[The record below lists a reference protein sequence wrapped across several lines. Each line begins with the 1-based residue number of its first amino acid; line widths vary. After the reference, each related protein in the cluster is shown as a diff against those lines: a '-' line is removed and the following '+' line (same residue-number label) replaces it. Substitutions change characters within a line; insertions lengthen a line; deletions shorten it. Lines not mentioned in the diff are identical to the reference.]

1 MNSSVNK
8 FAAIALLVFFVQ
20 SSFGQ
25 IYQFKEFNV
34 EEGLSNPY
42 VYTVTE
48 DNNGFVWIGTGE
60 GLFKFDGI
68 EFIASEMDDSLTNG
82 YVSSSYL
89 DVNGILW
96 FGHNSG
102 QITMYNG
109 SEFKL
114 LNTPEDVKSA
124 IIGITGDGNGNVF
137 IASQNSG
144 LLKVDKSLKVEV
156 FSEDFSGELIY
167 ALQFAGNNNFLIGTS
182 EGLSLYKYK
191 DDSFINEFTVKEL
204 EYITVHSIN
213 AGKKENIFWI
223 GTEDSGFY
231 LVEAKGEMFDSYEL
245 INIGEKYELA
255 YENVQSVL
263 EDKENIL
270 WVSTFGK
277 GLFKLIPDD
286 KQEYTY
292 KDLIH
297 YSTENGL
304 SNNFIK
310 TVYQD
315 WEGNYWIGTY
325 GNGLSFSVDEALTI
339 QYQDIDALNGDVL
352 SVAETDS
359 YLWLGGN
366 EVIVK
371 IDKSNNEH
379 VIIGTAKGLP
389 KDKVVAMYAD
399 ENQKLWI
406 GTEKSG
412 IYQLDIK
419 TNKVRSFYK
428 TNNSMGNRINHITGA
443 DDKVWVSTQN
453 GVLVFDLTSGTQEL
467 YNTAQGLPHN
477 NIKSVFIDSDNNPW
491 VATKSHG
498 IFVLNS
504 DLERSI
510 EDIVSMNLQF
520 TSITEDINKD
530 IWAVTY
536 GMGVFKF
543 EEEEDSLLI
552 SYYSTD
558 NGLKSNYCYSI
569 MADDAGKVWVG
580 HSLGMSSIDVNSG
593 DVKIHGIETG
603 ISGDCN
609 YNAVLKQENGVILT
623 GTTDGLVVYD
633 RSKEKE
639 NIFPP
644 RLNITQLLFSD
655 NQVNFNKPIVL
666 PYKIYKLNIG
676 YVGLSYSAPEG
687 VSYQYKLDG
696 YDLEW
701 SDITKDRIASYPRVE
716 DGNYTF
722 ILKACNSEGFC
733 VEEPLEIKI
742 SIRPPFWKTWW
753 FITLSVLSGIGLIY
767 WYIKYREKKQKA
779 MQEYLENELQKRT
792 KEVYAQKEEL
802 EIKNRDIT
810 DSINYAQRIQ
820 QSILP
825 SVNTIDDNFSGAF
838 VYYQPRDI
846 VSGDFYW
853 YEKVNDDKFLIV
865 CADSTGHGV
874 PGAFMSMIGTTLIK
888 DICLR
893 KNINSPSAVL
903 ESLDKEL
910 QGTLNQNIDAE
921 RAHDGMDIIVCEI
934 DVKTYYMRFASAMR
948 PLILYKDK
956 ELQYVKGTKASIGG
970 DPKAKKRFENIGFQ
984 LHQGDIIYMFSDG
997 YPDQFGGPRGKKF
1010 KLDRVKNMLAD
1021 VCNKSMED
1029 QHKSVGSTFTDW
1041 RGKLQQVDDV
1051 LFMGVRI

>member
-8 FAAIALLVFFVQ
+8 FAIIALLVFFVQ
-20 SSFGQ
+20 STFGQ
-25 IYQFKEFNV
+25 VYQFKEFNI
-34 EEGLSNPY
+34 EEGLSNKF
-42 VYTVTE
+42 VYTVAE
-48 DNNGFVWIGTGE
+48 DNNGFIWIGTGE
-60 GLFKFDGI
+60 GLFKFDGF
-68 EFIASEMDDSLTNG
+68 EFIVSEMDDSLTNG
-82 YVSSSYL
+82 LITSSYL

-102 QITMYNG
+102 QITTYDG

-114 LNTPEDVKSA
+114 LETSDDVKSS
-124 IIGITGDGNGNVF
+124 IVGITGDGNGNVF

-144 LLKVDKSLKVEV
+144 LLKVDKDFNVEV
-156 FSEDFSGELIY
+156 FIEDFSGDLLY
-167 ALQFAGNNNFLIGTS
+167 AIQFAGNNNFLIGNS

-191 DDSFINEFTVKEL
+191 DDSFIKEYTIKEL
-204 EYITVHSIN
+204 EYITVQSIMSGN
-213 AGKKENIFWI
+213 KDNIFWI

-231 LVEAKGEMFDSYEL
+231 LLEAKGEMFDSYEL
-245 INIGEKYELA
+245 TNFGEKYELA

-263 EDKENIL
+263 EDNENTL

-277 GLFKLIPDD
+277 GLFKLIPDN
-286 KQEYTY
+286 KQEYAY
-292 KDLIH
+292 KDIIH
-297 YSTENGL
+297 FSTENGL
-304 SNNFIK
+304 SHNFIK

-315 WEGNYWIGTY
+315 WEGNYWIGTF
-325 GNGLSFSVDEALTI
+325 GNGLSFSVDETLTI

-366 EVIVK
+366 EVIAK
-371 IDKSNNEH
+371 INKSNNEY
-379 VIIGTAKGLP
+379 VILGSAKGLP
-389 KDKVVAMYAD
+389 KDKIVAMYAD

-412 IYQLDIK
+412 IYQLDVK
-419 TNKVRSFYK
+419 TNKVRSYYQS
-428 TNNSMGNRINHITGA
+428 NNSMGNSINHITGNS
-443 DDKVWVSTQN
+443 DNVWISTQN
-453 GVLVFDLTSGTQEL
+453 GVLVFDLKSGSSKL

-477 NIKSVFIDSDNNPW
+477 NIKSVFIDSDKNPW
-491 VATKSHG
+491 VATRSHG

-504 DLERSI
+504 ELNYSI
-510 EDIVSMNLQF
+510 EGNVNLVF
-520 TSITEDINKD
+520 TSIAEDVNGD
-530 IWAVTY
+530 LWAGTY
-536 GMGVFKF
+536 GDGIFKF
-543 EEEEDSLLI
+543 EQDSI
-552 SYYSTD
+552 KYYSTD
-558 NGLKSNYCYSI
+558 NGLKSNYCYTAISDNI
-569 MADDAGKVWVG
+569 DKVWVG
-580 HSLGMSSIDVNSG
+580 HGLGMSSIDINTGEVTILSTE
-593 DVKIHGIETG
+593 KGIK
-603 ISGDCN
+603 GDCN
-609 YNAVLKQENGVILT
+609 YNATIKQKNGVILT
-623 GTTDGLVVYD
+623 GTTNGLVVYD

-639 NIFPP
+639 NVFPP
-644 RLNITQLLFSD
+644 KLNITKLLFSD
-655 NQVNFNKPIVL
+655 IKVDISKPIVL
-666 PYKIYKLNIG
+666 PYKVYKLNIG
-676 YVGLSYSAPEG
+676 FVGLSYSDPVG
-687 VSYQYKLDG
+687 VSYQYMLDG

-701 SDITKDRIASYPRVE
+701 SDVNKNRTASYPRVE

-753 FITLSVLSGIGLIY
+753 FISIAILTGLGIIY
-767 WYIKYREKKQKA
+767 SYIKYREKKQKE
-779 MQEYLENELQKRT
+779 MQEYLEHELQKRT

-825 SVNTIDDNFSGAF
+825 SVNTINANFSGAF

-853 YEKVNDDKFLIV
+853 YEKVNEDKFLIV

-893 KNINSPSAVL
+893 KDINSPSAVL
-903 ESLDKEL
+903 ENLDKEL
-910 QGTLNQNIDAE
+910 QGTLNQNLDAE

-970 DPKAKKRFENIGFQ
+970 DAKADKRFENVGFQ

-1029 QHKSVGSTFTDW
+1029 QNEYVGSTFNDW

>member
-1 MNSSVNK
+1 MNSSLNK
-8 FAAIALLVFFVQ
+8 FAIIALLLFFVQ
-20 SSFGQ
+20 STFGQ
-25 IYQFKEFNV
+25 IYQFKEFSI
-34 EEGLSNPY
+34 EEGLSHPF
-42 VYTVTE
+42 VYTVAE
-48 DNNGFVWIGTGE
+48 DNNGFIWIGTGE
-60 GLFKFDGI
+60 GLCRFDGF
-68 EFIASEMDDSLTNG
+68 EFTVSEIDDSLTNG
-82 YVSSSYL
+82 FVTSSYL
-89 DVNGILW
+89 GSDGLLW

-102 QITMYNG
+102 QITTYNG

-114 LNTPEDVKSA
+114 LETSEDIKSS
-124 IIGITGDGNGNVF
+124 IVGITGDSNGNVF
-137 IASQNSG
+137 IATQNSG
-144 LLKVDKSLKVEV
+144 LLKVSKDFKVEI
-156 FSEDFSGELIY
+156 FSEDFSEELIY
-167 ALQFAGNNNFLIGTS
+167 AIQFAGNNNFLIATS

-191 DDSFINEFTVKEL
+191 DDSFIKEFAIKEL
-204 EYITVHSIN
+204 EYITIQ
-213 AGKKENIFWI
+213 AIKKGRKENTFWI
-223 GTEDSGFY
+223 GTEDSGFF
-231 LVEAKGEMFDSYEL
+231 LVEAKGEMFDSYVL
-245 INIGEKYELA
+245 TNMGEKYELA
-255 YENVQSVL
+255 FENVQSVL
-263 EDKENIL
+263 EDKENTL
-270 WVSTFGK
+270 WISTFGK
-277 GLFKLIPDD
+277 GLYKLIPEN

-292 KDLIH
+292 KDVVH

-315 WEGNYWIGTY
+315 WEGNYWIGTF

-366 EVIVK
+366 AVIAK
-371 IDKSNNEH
+371 INKSNNDYT
-379 VIIGTAKGLP
+379 IINTANGLP
-389 KDKVVAMYAD
+389 NDKIIAIYAD
-399 ENQKLWI
+399 PKQKLWI
-406 GTEKSG
+406 GTEKNG
-412 IYQLDIK
+412 IYHLDIK
-419 TNKVRSFYK
+419 TNKVRSYYK
-428 TNNSMGNRINHITGA
+428 SNNSMGNSINHITGI
-443 DDKVWVSTQN
+443 DNKVFVSTQN
-453 GVLVFDLTSGTQEL
+453 GVLVFDIVSGKSEL

-477 NIKSVFIDSDNNPW
+477 DIKSVFIDSDKHPW
-491 VATKSHG
+491 IATRSHG
-498 IFVLNS
+498 IIVLNS
-504 DLERSI
+504 DLNYSI
-510 EDIVSMNLQF
+510 AGNVNLVF
-520 TSITEDINKD
+520 TSVTEDVNGD
-530 IWAVTY
+530 LWAVTY
-536 GMGVFKF
+536 GDGAFKF
-543 EEEEDSLLI
+543 EQDSI
-552 SYYSTD
+552 IYFSTD

-569 MADDAGKVWVG
+569 ISDNAGQVWIG
-580 HSLGMSSIDVNSG
+580 HKLGMSSIDINTG
-593 DVKIHGIETG
+593 EIRIMGTEKGIT
-603 ISGDCN
+603 GDCN
-609 YNAVLKQENGVILT
+609 YNATIRQKNGVILT
-623 GTTDGLVVYD
+623 GTTDGLIVYD

-655 NQVNFNKPIVL
+655 VKVDFTRPVVL
-666 PYKIYKLNIG
+666 PYDIYKLNIG
-676 YVGLSYSAPEG
+676 FVGLSYSDPKG
-687 VSYQYKLDG
+687 VSYQYMLDG

-701 SDITKDRIASYPRVE
+701 SDVNQNRVVSYPRVE

-722 ILKACNSEGFC
+722 ILKACNAEGFC

-753 FITLSVLSGIGLIY
+753 FISLSIITGIALIY
-767 WYIKYREKKQKA
+767 SYIKYREKKQKA
-779 MQEYLENELQKRT
+779 MREYLENELQKRT

-825 SVNTIDDNFSGAF
+825 SVNTINENFSGAF

-853 YEKVNDDKFLIV
+853 YERVNDDKFLIV

-893 KNINSPSAVL
+893 KDINSPSAVL
-903 ESLDKEL
+903 DSLDKEL

-970 DPKAKKRFENIGFQ
+970 DPKAEKRFENIGFQ

-1021 VCNKSMED
+1021 VCDKSMED
-1029 QHKSVGSTFTDW
+1029 QQDYVGKIFNDW
-1041 RGKLQQVDDV
+1041 RGRLQQVDDV